1 MIHSMDLY
9 GTLHE
14 YKYTGRL
21 QSNLATPFYNP
32 DIFSHFSIHVLYI
45 IFITGMT
52 YMNAIKYPV
61 S

>member
-1 MIHSMDLY
+1 MVHPMDLY

-14 YKYTGRL
+14 CKYTGRL
-21 QSNLATPFYNP
+21 QSNLATPTCNP
-32 DIFSHFSIHVLYI
+32 HIFLHFSVDVLYI
-45 IFITGMT
+45 IYIADMT